1 MYRAL
6 ELGHVDTAQFLM
18 HISRQDVP
26 SQSMVAG
33 PTHSPPSTTQSHGL
47 TELHELVLYT
57 DEPLPPAFTVSIF
70 AKNFEIFFVG
80 FCFEV

>member
-18 HISRQDVP
+18 RLSRQSSVP
-26 SQSMVAG
+26 SPVTGAS
-33 PTHSPPSTTQSHGL
+33 HSPPPGPAASRGL

-57 DEPLPPAFTVSIF
+57 EDPLPALFTVRY
-70 AKNFEIFFVG
+70 
-80 FCFEV
+80 